1 MVECLHGMQNAVGSS
16 PTCVHHVVK
25 LGSYKIL
32 HAEMI
37 GTDVA
42 EQTTGLKG
50 TVVRERPCGRT
61 GDIVDKPIRQEA

>member
-1 MVECLHGMQNAVGSS
+1 MQNAVGSN